1 MYFSQLKKGISRCR
15 NLLHVSR
22 DGSQLLVALANYG
35 QHVLC
40 LLFSYAVQ
48 IITYLVHLNDSM
60 RFLTIERRGREGY
73 RLEMIFDINSLVYIY
88 KWANQYHCKE
98 RQRLLRATEILSFSF
113 AEIFP

>member
-15 NLLHVSR
+15 NLIHVSR

-48 IITYLVHLNDSM
+48 IITYLVHSNDSM
-60 RFLTIERRGREGY
+60 LFLMIARKKRKGRLSA
-73 RLEMIFDINSLVYIY
+73 RNDIC
-88 KWANQYHCKE
+88 H
-98 RQRLLRATEILSFSF
+98 
-113 AEIFP
+113 